1 MQTSVEVFLEQIID
15 NVAFFE
21 CNQEDKI
28 AEDKNNYTVL
38 KVIVSKEKINT
49 LKIGYYYELRL
60 SKSMTPY
67 KIYEDNNDEW
77 DFYFYPYDVQYI
89 NLEIKIEETFRKRKL
104 VVETYRKTY
113 LLSSFFSDIFFYK
126 PDENIW
132 MHKIACIKS
141 TIKKIIDGN
150 YNPEEIST
158 ESSNTNTGE
167 RDEKIFAKLINIINE
182 NKNFDVIREAMRY
195 AEMPKDLNS
204 SFVKLK
210 NIKGIGDFYASLI
223 LHAVYPCKAMIY
235 NENCYRF
242 FSDCSLL
249 KGNEI
254 NNEYDIYSKIIY
266 NRINK
271 DMFSDSKEEFLAN
284 TSRCLYFFDYVEFL
298 RQKL

>member
-150 YNPEEIST
+150 YNHEEIST
-158 ESSNTNTGE
+158 ESSNTNAGE

-182 NKNFDVIREAMRY
+182 DGIQLFHLNRY
-195 AEMPKDLNS
+195 GNSITESLRIIIVVWSLKLSISGCLATKFFLSSSVALSLKNS
-204 SFVKLK
+204 SLAQ
-210 NIKGIGDFYASLI
+210 YA
-223 LHAVYPCKAMIY
+223 
-235 NENCYRF
+235 N
-242 FSDCSLL
+242 
-249 KGNEI
+249 
-254 NNEYDIYSKIIY
+254 
-266 NRINK
+266 
-271 DMFSDSKEEFLAN
+271 
-284 TSRCLYFFDYVEFL
+284 
-298 RQKL
+298 